1 MAWFII
7 SLIAI
12 IIIGGVITF
21 FMYKYN
27 RKLKEENDKLTKAV
41 KNQKDIINAFT
52 NVEREAQEQKNKLG
66 KGDTDDRV
74 NASINVLQNIG

>member
-12 IIIGGVITF
+12 IIISGVITF

-74 NASINVLQNIG
+74 NASINVLQNIE

>member
-27 RKLKEENDKLTKAV
+27 RKLKEENDKLTKAI

-52 NVEREAQEQKNKLG
+52 KVEREAQEQKNKLG

-74 NASINVLQNIG
+74 NASINVLQNIK